1 MCWKAILD
9 ALKPKPK
16 PPDNGSSVSTEVTY
30 HTPGPEPPPP
40 LPAKARFPLFV
51 FIPELMVAEGNLN
64 EFCRAFRNA
73 GGHGIRLFLL
83 QSWSD
88 PLLLPWLPME
98 HDGKTVYIVE
108 NGSRYPVTDFAR
120 PNPDYWARLSAVL
133 AIIKANDLSVIA
145 SLGDNCSFNSHAQ
158 FFQYPFVSAKQ
169 TVSPEL
175 FPMIEP
181 QGALREIPGSTGG
194 LYGPDKYP
202 LFEAWVKAAA
212 DALDASGVDYK
223 LEIQNEFS
231 RFDWPA
237 TAPEPRDWYAMIVDA
252 VLGRAGLVH
261 SGEMNVTLQFPGVYA
276 MHQIERAGMFP
287 FPADFSRLML
297 SGDGGYA
304 GPFAGRSETDIDCE
318 GRRGLSVEDA
328 VELSQMIRGQGI
340 LNGYEWMCKKMW
352 RYSDFRANVDDIP
365 MDVPAAMTA
374 EWAK

>member
-1 MCWKAILD
+1 MCWKLILD

-30 HTPGPEPPPP
+30 HTPGPEPLPP
-40 LPAKARFPLFV
+40 KARYPLFV

-64 EFCRAFRNA
+64 EFCRAFRAA
-73 GGHGIRLFLL
+73 GGHGIRFFLL

-88 PLLLPWLPME
+88 PLLLPWLPMLHE
-98 HDGKTVYIVE
+98 GEPVNIVE
-108 NGSRYPVTDFAR
+108 DGNRYPLADFDR
-120 PNPDYWARLSAVL
+120 TNPDYWTRLSAVL

-145 SLGDNCSFNSHAQ
+145 SLGDNCSFNTHAQ
-158 FFQYPFVSAKQ
+158 FFRYPFVSAKQ
-169 TVSPEL
+169 TMSPEL

-181 QGALREIPGSTGG
+181 QSALREIPGSAGG

-202 LFEAWVKAAA
+202 LFRSWVKACA
-212 DALDASGVDYK
+212 DALDASGIEYK

-231 RFDWPA
+231 RFDWPPSA
-237 TAPEPRDWYAMIVDA
+237 SEPRDWYAMIVDA

-261 SGEMNVTLQFPGVYA
+261 SGDMPVTLQFPGVYA

-287 FPADFSRLML
+287 FPGDFSRLML

-328 VELSQMIRGQGI
+328 VELAQMIQGQGI
-340 LNGYEWMCKKMW
+340 MGGYEWMPKRMW
-352 RYSDFRANVDDIP
+352 RYSDYRANVDDIP
-365 MDVPAAMTA
+365 MDIPAAMTA